1 MAIDRSRASQ
11 SAPHACRA
19 SVPVAANPTA
29 AGAMAGVRS
38 GYDLGPALS
47 TRNHPG
53 PRPGPT
59 RRLTAGGTATFQ
71 LHRAKCGS
79 HGLRSRNAAVA

>member
-11 SAPHACRA
+11 SAPHACRTLV
-19 SVPVAANPTA
+19 SVAGPHA